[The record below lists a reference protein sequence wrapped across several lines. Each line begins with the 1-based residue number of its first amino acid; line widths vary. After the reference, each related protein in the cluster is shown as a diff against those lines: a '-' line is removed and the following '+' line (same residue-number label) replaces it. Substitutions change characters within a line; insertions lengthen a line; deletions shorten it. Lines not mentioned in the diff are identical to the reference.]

1 MMASLKQRLRVVL
14 ERILVRFWSRRA
26 PVTAPARTWKTAPVD
41 NLQINMNLVMPL
53 ADTSA
58 VGRAVAAQAVAASID
73 ELFTGLDNVGTV
85 HFARFDLIGDNLCMF
100 STYDGDFTNYIRDF
114 ISVFGS
120 VFDSLIVDLVK
131 DPPPKPC
138 ELHPQAFVD
147 WVNAHDAF
155 QIPGDLTQLFPQEK
169 DIANLS
175 RDFILLLE
183 QNPHVQLGRFSGYP
197 GLSVAQIRL
206 ATGIDW

>member
-1 MMASLKQRLRVVL
+1 MNQLQAFLRQLL
-14 ERILVRFWSRRA
+14 ERVLVKFWSRRA
-26 PVTAPARTWKTAPVD
+26 PVTTPARTWKTAPAD

-53 ADTSA
+53 ADTTA
-58 VGRAVAAQAVAASID
+58 VGRAVAAQAVAANID

-120 VFDSLIVDLVK
+120 VFDSLIINLVK
-131 DPPPKPC
+131 DPPPSPC
-138 ELHPQAFVD
+138 ELHPQAFVN
-147 WVNAHDAF
+147 WVNAHDAL
-155 QIPGDLTQLFPQEK
+155 QIPGDLTQLFPGER
-169 DIANLS
+169 DISNLS

-206 ATGIDW
+206 ATDMDW

>member
-1 MMASLKQRLRVVL
+1 MIASLKERLRVVL
-14 ERILVRFWSRRA
+14 ERLLVRFWRWRE
-26 PVTAPARTWKTAPVD
+26 PVTVPVRTWKTAPVD

-155 QIPGDLTQLFPQEK
+155 QIPGDLTQLFPQER
-169 DIANLS
+169 DISNLS

>member
-14 ERILVRFWSRRA
+14 ERLLVRFWRWRA
-26 PVTAPARTWKTAPVD
+26 PVTNPVRTWKTAPVD

-155 QIPGDLTQLFPQEK
+155 QIPGDLTQLFPHEK
-169 DIANLS
+169 DISNLS